1 MYLKCHRQFKDGKE
15 HRYWSIAEKQRCV
28 GGRMVDRH
36 VLYLGEI
43 NYRQTLESE
52 YGYHIS
58 LR

>member
-1 MYLKCHRQFKDGKE
+1 
-15 HRYWSIAEKQRCV
+15 
-28 GGRMVDRH
+28 MVDRH